1 MATNEIQ
8 TTISWASTQNVES
21 KPDVFSQIKGF
32 FKRWEQSWNQPKHK
46 TKAFTLTRKDWIVS
60 IAVAFAIVVWAC
72 IYWWMVMQKYNE
84 INNKADELKNLSTY
98 NSSLWASTLDLLD
111 PYLEGA
117 NATTINGMIQVNNNV
132 QDMLKD
138 RQEFKQQQKSYYEV
152 LLQNIYLPTL
162 NIWKDPY
169 TKDFDIRYL
178 WQKYLEA
185 DKFQDLYLIQYWSDF
200 IKHVSDDADYNTIE
214 TITIWEME
222 ELEDSNYFYT
232 PISVTFK
239 SPNKRSFLLL
249 VNKLSTTSN
258 TNNIALVNEFFF
270 YLLMN
275 IKEHKQAEISRLME
289 EYRERFSSSSN
300 REWPSSIDA
309 MTDEQ
314 REEYIDK
321 VIWYN
326 LYHWINYSWTWE
338 NETDLLDDD
347 LIAETVR
354 ENALCE
360 GVKDVECFYKFR
372 DKYRDLPYLAYKVWL
387 EKQTNRTQ
395 WLFEFLRDLP
405 SVIAITS
412 FGFEKF
418 SNSSFLNNEQ
428 EQYEWTLTFNA
439 YWRTISPEELQEAS
453 TVLGELCFES
463 SANQVMSPETA
474 LNRINETIGLLWTEW
489 NVNVSALLELQWLF
503 TDIQDEYDNLT
514 NYEKM
519 VKVFELWRMLNDAN
533 LCK

>member
-1 MATNEIQ
+1 
-8 TTISWASTQNVES
+8 
-21 KPDVFSQIKGF
+21 
-32 FKRWEQSWNQPKHK
+32 
-46 TKAFTLTRKDWIVS
+46 
-60 IAVAFAIVVWAC
+60 
-72 IYWWMVMQKYNE
+72 
-84 INNKADELKNLSTY
+84 
-98 NSSLWASTLDLLD
+98 
-111 PYLEGA
+111 
-117 NATTINGMIQVNNNV
+117 
-132 QDMLKD
+132 
-138 RQEFKQQQKSYYEV
+138 
-152 LLQNIYLPTL
+152 
-162 NIWKDPY
+162 
-169 TKDFDIRYL
+169 
-178 WQKYLEA
+178 
-185 DKFQDLYLIQYWSDF
+185 
-200 IKHVSDDADYNTIE
+200 
-214 TITIWEME
+214 
-222 ELEDSNYFYT
+222 
-232 PISVTFK
+232 
-239 SPNKRSFLLL
+239 
-249 VNKLSTTSN
+249 
-258 TNNIALVNEFFF
+258 
-270 YLLMN
+270 MN

-314 REEYIDK
+314 RDEYIDK

-326 LYHWINYSWTWE
+326 LYHWINYTWTWE
-338 NETDLLDDD
+338 NKTELLDDD

-360 GVKDVECFYKFR
+360 GVKDIECFYKFR
-372 DKYRDLPYLAYKVWL
+372 DKYRDLPYLAYKVGL

-453 TVLGELCFES
+453 TVLWELCFDT